1 MATADTQSAKP
12 RSSRRRL
19 HNPQV
24 ENDFAPGDGEPP
36 ARPPPLQRSQSH
48 RERPTKQLDFY
59 QAMSDFKVNNFDLK
73 YFPTGVGIGKISVL
87 LIYCEILVYS
97 TIRLVW

>member
-24 ENDFAPGDGEPP
+24 ENDFAPPDGEPP
-36 ARPPPLQRSQSH
+36 ARPPPLQRSRSL

-59 QAMSDFKVNNFDLK
+59 QAMSDFKVCGHCQALNFHIVLK
-73 YFPTGVGIGKISVL
+73 TLELFL
-87 LIYCEILVYS
+87 M
-97 TIRLVW
+97 

>member
-36 ARPPPLQRSQSH
+36 ARPPPLQRSRSLK
-48 RERPTKQLDFY
+48 ERPTKQLDFY
-59 QAMSDFKVNNFDLK
+59 QAMSDFKVSGYQTL
-73 YFPTGVGIGKISVL
+73 VGISFLCFINTLSVKGIS
-87 LIYCEILVYS
+87 
-97 TIRLVW
+97 

>member
-36 ARPPPLQRSQSH
+36 ARPPPLQRSRSLK
-48 RERPTKQLDFY
+48 ERPTKQLDFY
-59 QAMSDFKVNNFDLK
+59 QAMSDFKVSGYQTCGNLL
-73 YFPTGVGIGKISVL
+73 L
-87 LIYCEILVYS
+87 LIY
-97 TIRLVW
+97 